1 MNVSIAVQQF
11 DFGQFVKNQIK
22 IKGLETSRV
31 VVFFHPDGAACVD
44 NQNFSFHGLNFVKN
58 NGI

>member
-1 MNVSIAVQQF
+1 MNIGITIQQL
-11 DFGQFVKNQIK
+11 DFRQFVKNQIK
-22 IKGLETSRV
+22 IKGFKTSCV